1 MRRIS
6 NLLPWLVAALM
17 FGLIAVMV
25 IWVTPMKAVA
35 SGSMEPTLPTGSR
48 ILIHEEPHY
57 EAGEIITF
65 YADDREVVTHRLMS
79 IASDGSFT
87 TKGDANPTPDVW
99 NDPVTSDDVIGKVVY
114 MTPITT
120 SAFWGSW
127 LGFVVI
133 VCLIVMTAAAL
144 WPEDDESSTNQQESD
159 LLLSSV

>member
-48 ILIHEEPHY
+48 ILIHEEPRY

-65 YADDREVVTHRLMS
+65 YADNGEVVTHRLMS

-99 NDPVTSDDVIGKVVY
+99 DKPVTSNDVIGKVIY
-114 MTPITT
+114 MTPITKLSFWNSWRGVGVIICSVVFI
-120 SAFWGSW
+120 SALMWR
-127 LGFVVI
+127 
-133 VCLIVMTAAAL
+133 
-144 WPEDDESSTNQQESD
+144 EDESSTNQRESD
-159 LLLSSV
+159 LSTSSV